1 MKIYLAGSIRGGQE
15 KIKDYKKIYEELIK
29 YGEVLTPHVAD
40 LEKLDKIE
48 ELGIEKIY
56 SNMLNG

>member
-56 SNMLNG
+56 SIHAQ

>member
-1 MKIYLAGSIRGGQE
+1 MKIHLAGSIRGGQE
-15 KIKDYKKIYEELIK
+15 KIKYYKKIYEELIK

>member
-1 MKIYLAGSIRGGQE
+1 MKIHLAGSIRGCQE